1 MRGGSVGGRRVAEDA
16 ARTHV
21 REAEGVV
28 LALDRLSVAL
38 NANSAVPLKI
48 DNELKTLRDDVRSW
62 QGWYRNRVARVLVI
76 FMLTNI
82 GTMIGEW
89 IGIVRIFGK
98 LAG

>member
-1 MRGGSVGGRRVAEDA
+1 MVE
-16 ARTHV
+16 V
-21 REAEGVV
+21 RLRKPTYADF
-28 LALDRLSVAL
+28 LA
-38 NANSAVPLKI
+38 
-48 DNELKTLRDDVRSW
+48 LRDDVRSW

-82 GTMIGEW
+82 GTMVGEW

>member
-1 MRGGSVGGRRVAEDA
+1 
-16 ARTHV
+16 
-21 REAEGVV
+21 
-28 LALDRLSVAL
+28 
-38 NANSAVPLKI
+38 
-48 DNELKTLRDDVRSW
+48 VRSW

-89 IGIVRIFGK
+89 IGIVRIYGR